1 MGKNKYKHLLVIRLS
16 AMGDVA
22 MTVPVLSALTTQYPD
37 LQITVLTRA
46 FFSPMF
52 LTLKNVNVYEADLN
66 AKHKG
71 ILGLW
76 KLFKELKT
84 LGIDAVA
91 DLHNVLRSSV
101 LKGFFISTKI
111 PFIQIDKGRKE
122 KRALTAY
129 KNKVF
134 KPLKSTFQRYADV
147 FYELGFRINLKSAKC
162 LSKRVLSEKVLE
174 LVGRDNLKWLGIAPF
189 ATYPGKMYP
198 NPHMERVILSLNNT
212 NKYKIILFGG
222 GELEKKQL
230 QQWSDSCQNC
240 INTIDNLS
248 FEEELALIS
257 NLDLMVSMD
266 SGNGH
271 LAAMFAIPTVTLWG
285 VTHPYAG
292 FSPFRQEP
300 ENSLLADRTKY
311 PLIPTSIYGNKI
323 PEGYENVMSTIVPE
337 TIISRISALLEAK

>member
-1 MGKNKYKHLLVIRLS
+1 
-16 AMGDVA
+16 MGDVA
-22 MTVPVLSALTTQYPD
+22 MTVPVLSALAAQYPD
-37 LQITVLTRA
+37 LQITVLTRT

-52 LTLKNVNVYEADLN
+52 ITLSNVHVYEADVVG
-66 AKHKG
+66 KHKG

-76 KLFKELKT
+76 RLFRELKT

-91 DLHNVLRSSV
+91 DLHNVLRSSI
-101 LKGFFISTKI
+101 LKRFFMSSNI
-111 PFIQIDKGRKE
+111 PVIQIDKGRKE

-134 KPLKSTFQRYADV
+134 KPLKTTFQRYADV
-147 FYELGFRINLKSAKC
+147 FYKLGFPIKLESTTT
-162 LSKRVLSEKVLE
+162 LSKRVLPERVLE
-174 LVGRDNLKWLGIAPF
+174 LVGPDNLKWVGIAPF
-189 ATYPGKMYP
+189 AAYPGKTYP
-198 NPHMERVILSLNNT
+198 FGLMQEVILSLNDT
-212 NKYKIILFGG
+212 NKYKIIFFGG
-222 GELEKKQL
+222 GKLEKKQT

-240 INTIDNLS
+240 ISTIEILS

-271 LAAMFAIPTVTLWG
+271 LAAIFNVPVLTLWG

-300 ENSLLADRTKY
+300 ENSLLSDRTKY
-311 PLIPTSIYGNKI
+311 PLIPTSIYGNKM
-323 PEGYENVMSTIVPE
+323 PEGYDNVMSTIVPE

>member
-1 MGKNKYKHLLVIRLS
+1 MGKSKYKHLLVIRLS

-22 MTVPVLSALTTQYPD
+22 MTVPVLNLLAVEYPD

-52 LTLKNVNVYEADLN
+52 IGLSNVQVYEADVDG
-66 AKHKG
+66 KHKG
-71 ILGLW
+71 IRGLW
-76 KLFKELKT
+76 RLFKELKT

-101 LKGFFISTKI
+101 LKGFFMLSNI
-111 PFIQIDKGRKE
+111 PVIQIDKGRKA
-122 KRALTAY
+122 KRALTTH

-134 KPLKSTFQRYADV
+134 KPLKTTFQRYADV
-147 FYELGFRINLKSAKC
+147 FYELGFPINLKSAKG
-162 LSKRVLSEKVLE
+162 LSKRILSEKVLE
-174 LVGRDNLKWLGIAPF
+174 LLRPDNLRWVGIAPF
-189 ATYPGKMYP
+189 AAYPGKTYP
-198 NPHMERVILSLNNT
+198 FGLMQEVILSLNET
-212 NKYKIILFGG
+212 NKYKIIFFGG

-240 INTIDNLS
+240 INTIDDFS

-271 LAAMFAIPTVTLWG
+271 LAAIFNVPTITLWG

-292 FSPFRQEP
+292 FSPFRQAP
-300 ENSLLADRTKY
+300 ENSLLSDRTKY
-311 PLIPTSIYGNKI
+311 PLIPTSIYGNTM

-337 TIISRISALLEAK
+337 TIIRRISALLEAR

>member
-22 MTVPVLSALTTQYPD
+22 MTVPVLSALTAQHPD
-37 LQITVLTRA
+37 LKITVLTRA

-52 LTLKNVNVYEADLN
+52 STLSNVHVYEADVDG
-66 AKHKG
+66 KHKG
-71 ILGLW
+71 IRGLW
-76 KLFKELKT
+76 RLFKELKT
-84 LGIDAVA
+84 LRIDAVA
-91 DLHNVLRSSV
+91 DLHNVLRSSI
-101 LKGFFISTKI
+101 LKGFFVSTNI
-111 PFIQIDKGRKE
+111 PVIQIDKGRKE

-134 KPLKSTFQRYADV
+134 KPLKTTFQRYADV
-147 FYELGFRINLKSAKC
+147 FYKLGFPINLETARA
-162 LSKRVLSEKVLE
+162 LSKRVLPERVLE
-174 LVGRDNLKWLGIAPF
+174 LAGSDSQKWLGIAPF
-189 ATYPGKMYP
+189 AAYPGKTYP
-198 NPHMERVILSLNNT
+198 FSLMQEVILSLNDT
-212 NKYKIILFGG
+212 NKYRIIFFGG

-240 INTIDNLS
+240 INTIDTLS

-271 LAAMFAIPTVTLWG
+271 LAAIFSVPTITLWG

-300 ENSLLADRTKY
+300 ENSLLSDRTKY
-311 PLIPTSIYGNKI
+311 PLIPTSIYGNTM
-323 PEGYENVMSTIVPE
+323 PEGYDSVMSTIAPE
-337 TIISRISALLEAK
+337 TIINRITALLEAK

>member
-1 MGKNKYKHLLVIRLS
+1 MGKSKYNHLLVIRLS

-22 MTVPVLSALTTQYPD
+22 MTVPVLSALTAQYPD

-46 FFSPMF
+46 FFRPMF
-52 LTLKNVNVYEADLN
+52 IELANVHVYEADVDG
-66 AKHKG
+66 KHKS

-76 KLFKELKT
+76 RLFRELKT

-101 LKGFFISTKI
+101 LKGFFMSTNI

-134 KPLKSTFQRYADV
+134 KPLKTTIQRYADV
-147 FYELGFRINLKSAKC
+147 FYKLGFPIDLESAKA
-162 LSKRVLSEKVLE
+162 LSKRVLPERALE
-174 LVGRDNLKWLGIAPF
+174 LIGPDNLKWLGIAPF
-189 ATYPGKMYP
+189 AAYPGKTYP
-198 NPHMERVILSLNNT
+198 FGLMQEIILSLNNSK
-212 NKYKIILFGG
+212 KYKIIFFGG
-222 GELEKKQL
+222 GELEKKLL

-240 INTIDNLS
+240 INTIDILS

-271 LAAMFAIPTVTLWG
+271 LAAIFNVPTITMWG

-292 FSPFRQEP
+292 FSPFRQAS
-300 ENSLLADRTKY
+300 ENSLLSDRTKY
-311 PLIPTSIYGNKI
+311 PLIPTSIYGNNM
-323 PEGYENVMSTIVPE
+323 PEGYDNVMSTIAPE
-337 TIISRISALLEAK
+337 TIINQITALLEAE